1 MVLCWAR
8 ALGEFGA
15 TIMFA
20 GNLPGVTRT
29 LPLVVYSEFQAGDLE
44 SSIAAAAVLI
54 LAAFGVIFAVRAIGW
69 RRPLDPRQGT

>member
-1 MVLCWAR
+1 
-8 ALGEFGA
+8 
-15 TIMFA
+15 
-20 GNLPGVTRT
+20 
-29 LPLVVYSEFQAGDLE
+29 VYSEFQAGDLE